1 MFEII
6 NKENYKS
13 VLINKKT
20 NSMSNIEKINTWEK
34 ILTEFNSQVANK
46 RSANQ
51 LRNIYRNEW
60 ASIRTQ
66 LAEEHRQRRTTG
78 GGKFVSGTLD
88 DNPLLSFVQESVTPM
103 ENIDSTDDYIIYL
116 FLHLLKY
123 FVNSDSSH
131 FWQFNLAS
139 SMK

>member
-1 MFEII
+1 
-6 NKENYKS
+6 
-13 VLINKKT
+13 
-20 NSMSNIEKINTWEK
+20 MSNIEKINTWEK

-51 LRNIYRNEW
+51 LRNIYRNEC

-88 DNPLLSFVQESVTPM
+88 DNPLLSFVQDSVTPM
-103 ENIDSTDDYIIYL
+103 ENIDSTDDYMYAVSIKNIITWKFDL
-116 FLHLLKY
+116 NIVLWNWPNTIF
-123 FVNSDSSH
+123 
-131 FWQFNLAS
+131 
-139 SMK
+139 